1 MPLYTPRSKYNAFAA
16 PIYKENLI
24 HFAGNS
30 YLQVL
35 PGDAEIVL
43 VGEYVSDDE
52 AVQSIRDTV
61 SDDIASPIGD
71 EPVLDEFR
79 IAEVSTYRGSYLA
92 LVFAGDFESGT
103 RRAIYDTTARRYSF
117 GTEIWPAL
125 KSTIRAV
132 AEDEIV
138 YDSYMSGVNDSPG
151 PEVRNSPTSVT
162 VPVTPFGAGGIPLTR
177 LVGGIRVASQSLH
190 RGTWSFKRKPRI
202 GLSAELNPFG
212 HGQPNDLIKGP
223 INTKTYDITSPHG
236 SIGTNAPVS
245 VKFYVTG
252 TLTTGLQTTSQNISA
267 TAEVNTPYIDGQS
280 VSREVDELIVT
291 T

>member
-16 PIYKENLI
+16 PIFKENLI

-30 YLQVL
+30 YLQIL
-35 PGDAEIVL
+35 PGDAEIIL
-43 VGEYVSDDE
+43 VGEYIADDE
-52 AVQSIRDTV
+52 AKQISRDPV
-61 SDDIASPIGD
+61 SDDISIPIGSD
-71 EPVLDEFR
+71 PVLDDFR
-79 IAEVSTYRGSYLA
+79 IAEVDTYRGTYLA
-92 LVFAGDFESGT
+92 LVFTGDFTSGT
-103 RRAIYDTTARRYSF
+103 RQAIYDTTTKRYSA
-117 GTEIWPAL
+117 GNELYPGL

-132 AEDEIV
+132 SEDEIV
-138 YDSYMSGVNDSPG
+138 YDMYMSGVNDSPG

-162 VPVTPFGAGGIPLTR
+162 VPVTPFGVGGIPLTR
-177 LVGGIRVASQSLH
+177 IVGGIRVASQSLH
-190 RGTWSFKRKPRI
+190 RGAWSFKRKPRI
-202 GLSAELNPFG
+202 GLAVELNPFG
-212 HGQPNDLIKGP
+212 HGQAKDLIKGP

-236 SIGTNAPVS
+236 AIGTSAPVS

-252 TLTTGLQTTSQNISA
+252 TLTSGLQTTSQNVSE